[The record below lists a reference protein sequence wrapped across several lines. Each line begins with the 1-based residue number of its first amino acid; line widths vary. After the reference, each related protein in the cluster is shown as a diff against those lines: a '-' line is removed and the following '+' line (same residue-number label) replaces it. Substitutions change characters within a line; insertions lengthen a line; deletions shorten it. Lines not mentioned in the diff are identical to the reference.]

1 MTRDEQL
8 ALLRGTRRLTVAAD
22 GGDEA
27 VVGSD
32 EARALVQAVRPA
44 VDAMTE
50 HARAEVD
57 PESLLSPNERVAKLA
72 ATMAEVFR
80 QLYDMTDEEMDRIT
94 QLALGLIFR
103 AEAGERD
110 ATKTVGKAYERLA
123 RTMAVIAKARAG
135 KVSH

>member
-1 MTRDEQL
+1 
-8 ALLRGTRRLTVAAD
+8 
-22 GGDEA
+22 
-27 VVGSD
+27 
-32 EARALVQAVRPA
+32 
-44 VDAMTE
+44 MTE